1 MKNTLKI
8 SPTTIVMLVM
18 LLVALLYVFLY
29 FVPAQ
34 SELNLIRVET
44 TVANAEMA
52 AYKAYLA
59 DTTPLENDIAAIQA
73 EIDELNSSGYT
84 NDSTVSL
91 VISDAIQRYSVSL
104 ASVTLSS
111 VTNID
116 GNNALPI
123 SVSVTGTLENILA
136 FISHFENNEAGSYLV
151 RAASMEINGERCTA
165 DLVIYL
171 CTPAV

>member
-1 MKNTLKI
+1 MKNKLKL

-18 LLVALLYVFLY
+18 LLVAVLYLFLY
-29 FVPAQ
+29 FIPSQ
-34 SELNLIRVET
+34 SELTLIRAET
-44 TVANAEMA
+44 SLANIEMA
-52 AYKAYLA
+52 TYKAYLA

-73 EIDELNSSGYT
+73 EIDEMNDTGYT

-104 ASVTLSS
+104 SSVTLSS

-123 SVSVTGTLENILA
+123 NVAITGTMENILS

-165 DLVIYL
+165 SLVIYL